1 MDTRRQHNMSNIEER
16 LEILIGRVVDEEAS
30 DADWSELE
38 SLAAGD
44 ASVWRRL
51 ALTRREH
58 DALRAGFEH
67 VAAGADRIE
76 AEAPGPALAT
86 ILPLRSARFG
96 AWSGWAAAAALGL
109 AWLGVTG
116 INTARQQPAAG
127 FDDQSEVAAVSP
139 ASFTADEMLDQ
150 YMARGMREGWVLGEL
165 PKVMVETRPA
175 DEGDRYEVR
184 FIRQIY
190 ERAYV
195 DHFYEEG
202 FDELGETQLVPLN
215 ISNLFANQSL

>member
-1 MDTRRQHNMSNIEER
+1 MNTRRQDNMSNTEER
-16 LEILIGRVVDEEAS
+16 LEILIGRVVDDEAS
-30 DADWSELE
+30 AADWGELE
-38 SLAAGD
+38 SLAADD

-51 ALTRREH
+51 ALARREH

-67 VAAGADRIE
+67 VAATADRIE

-86 ILPLRSARFG
+86 VRPLRSARFG

-109 AWLGVTG
+109 AWLGISG
-116 INTARQQPAAG
+116 FNTARHHPAAS
-127 FDDQSEVAAVSP
+127 FDGQSEVAAVSP
-139 ASFTADEMLDQ
+139 TSFTADEMLDQ

-175 DEGDRYEVR
+175 DEGDRYEVH

-202 FDELGETQLVPLN
+202 VDELGRARLVPIN
-215 ISNLFANQSL
+215 ASSLLATESL